1 MCMGFAVLHLVHIY
15 DQQSSR
21 LERNESFCLDVAR
34 SHGVLRKKFGGRKRQ
49 DRFSPRLSPGSR
61 VRRGQK
67 LTGRW
72 CLEPARSSERC
83 LAPCRP
89 KPAPAARAS
98 SRTRSQHQ
106 LLLAD
111 QWLLQF
117 TVAPGSGFIQRVCPF
132 VMKSALQ
139 IETSALPPKQTIR
152 QERAKYKPFALLMT
166 RQPCWKWGSTV
177 LLRQP
182 PQPTMDFSII
192 IFHNE
197 ALRSLRCMFESGKS
211 VLLEGGVY

>member
-106 LLLAD
+106 FLLTD
-111 QWLLQF
+111 QL
-117 TVAPGSGFIQRVCPF
+117 PISGAAAVHCCTRIGLHSARVRIRHLTF
-132 VMKSALQ
+132 VMRRALQ
-139 IETSALPPKQTIR
+139 IVPHK
-152 QERAKYKPFALLMT
+152 
-166 RQPCWKWGSTV
+166 
-177 LLRQP
+177 
-182 PQPTMDFSII
+182 
-192 IFHNE
+192 
-197 ALRSLRCMFESGKS
+197 
-211 VLLEGGVY
+211 